1 MARKRDFHQ
10 LKQPEV
16 IIIPMIDI
24 MLFLLVFFM
33 VSTMY
38 MVQLNTLPVSLPA
51 ASSPQQETTKPTVV
65 SVTVNRKGN
74 IFYDM
79 DTKPAIEI
87 SDRAKQTLA
96 EKPDAL
102 FVVRGDRETSYQDIT
117 RVLDALKGAGAKH
130 VSLAAEAKGKMAPL
144 PEEE

>member
-51 ASSPQQETTKPTVV
+51 ASSPQQETKPTVV

-79 DTKPAIEI
+79 ETKPSIEI
-87 SDRAKQTLA
+87 SDKAKATLA
-96 EKPDAL
+96 EKPDAV

-144 PEEE
+144 PQEE